1 MAEKQPATL
10 KVNGTEYNVDNLSK
24 EAKEQLVNLRFAE
37 TEVRRLQAQLAMA
50 QTARNAYQQA
60 LMMQLP
66 KKEEAEVSEEE

>member
-1 MAEKQPATL
+1 MAENKPAKL
-10 KVNGTEYNVDNLSK
+10 KVNDIEYNVDDLSK

-66 KKEEAEVSEEE
+66 KKEVAEVSEEG

>member
-66 KKEEAEVSEEE
+66 KKEEAEVSEEG

>member
-1 MAEKQPATL
+1 MTENKPAKL
-10 KVNGTEYNVDNLSK
+10 KVNNVEYNVDDLSK

-60 LMMQLP
+60 LMTQLP
-66 KKEEAEVSEEE
+66 KKEEAEVSEEG

>member
-1 MAEKQPATL
+1 MAENKPAKL
-10 KVNGTEYNVDNLSK
+10 KVNDIEYNVDDLSK

-66 KKEEAEVSEEE
+66 KQEEAEVSEEG

>member
-1 MAEKQPATL
+1 MAENKPAKL
-10 KVNGTEYNVDNLSK
+10 KVNDIEYNVDDLSK

-66 KKEEAEVSEEE
+66 KKDVAEVTEEG